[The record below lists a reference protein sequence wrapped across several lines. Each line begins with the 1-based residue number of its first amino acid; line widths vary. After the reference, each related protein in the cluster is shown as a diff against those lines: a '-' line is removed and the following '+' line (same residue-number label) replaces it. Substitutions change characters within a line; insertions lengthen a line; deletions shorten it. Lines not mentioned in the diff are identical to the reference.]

1 MKPNTVGDIPAF
13 VAGLMV
19 VILATVVGF
28 AYGGL
33 RGAGLGVV
41 GGLFAS
47 VTVWVVVRELFNLFV
62 D

>member
-1 MKPNTVGDIPAF
+1 
-13 VAGLMV
+13 MV